1 MSVAQ
6 AAVDLA
12 VGERPSVG
20 IENNAAGRAQHGV
33 AGRRVPFHCWRET
46 RIDVAE
52 AFGDETEFER
62 RAGAARRANRESFQE
77 RFRLRVSMR
86 AAYQRDEALGR
97 ATGPDSLPLFYVR
110 QSLAERRFTDEGRIA
125 ADPQSL
131 NRRRI
136 DCPGDRRAAFDQ
148 RHIDRELAVVRQE
161 FPGPIKRIHEQETPD
176 GADRRS
182 GRGRLFGAD
191 RGRGRHA
198 REVVADDRFGAMIGR
213 RNRTAVL
220 LRPNVAAALVFL
232 HHRRT
237 GRKRGLGEKQGNV
250 VARAAIERERYW
262 APRNRVQDITPIR
275 VHGGEAFGPSAAQAT
290 ANRPWGSVIG
300 LAARNDLRRPA
311 SNRPGAN
318 SFPRIRAP
326 ASRQSDESDRLGI
339 GCSGRRNGLSLRPE
353 ADIEPGISRLTMA
366 SLTPLDLA
374 ALLCSRVCHDVI
386 SPVGAIVNGLEV
398 LDGEQDEEMRAVA
411 MEFIKKS
418 AISASARLQF
428 CRLAFGAAGS
438 FGASIDTGDAEKVAR
453 DIFASD
459 RTVLEWTAAR
469 RLASR
474 NSVKL
479 LLNLCLIAAGSI
491 HRGGVITV
499 DLSDGE
505 DVMTMRVEA
514 KGANARLSHS
524 AADILTSAFPA
535 EAIDGHSIQ
544 LYFTTLLARECQ
556 ATLNVSSAQDTVTL
570 TATPPA
576 APAETR

>member
-1 MSVAQ
+1 
-6 AAVDLA
+6 
-12 VGERPSVG
+12 
-20 IENNAAGRAQHGV
+20 
-33 AGRRVPFHCWRET
+33 
-46 RIDVAE
+46 
-52 AFGDETEFER
+52 
-62 RAGAARRANRESFQE
+62 
-77 RFRLRVSMR
+77 
-86 AAYQRDEALGR
+86 
-97 ATGPDSLPLFYVR
+97 
-110 QSLAERRFTDEGRIA
+110 
-125 ADPQSL
+125 
-131 NRRRI
+131 
-136 DCPGDRRAAFDQ
+136 
-148 RHIDRELAVVRQE
+148 
-161 FPGPIKRIHEQETPD
+161 
-176 GADRRS
+176 
-182 GRGRLFGAD
+182 
-191 RGRGRHA
+191 
-198 REVVADDRFGAMIGR
+198 
-213 RNRTAVL
+213 
-220 LRPNVAAALVFL
+220 
-232 HHRRT
+232 
-237 GRKRGLGEKQGNV
+237 
-250 VARAAIERERYW
+250 
-262 APRNRVQDITPIR
+262 
-275 VHGGEAFGPSAAQAT
+275 
-290 ANRPWGSVIG
+290 
-300 LAARNDLRRPA
+300 
-311 SNRPGAN
+311 
-318 SFPRIRAP
+318 
-326 ASRQSDESDRLGI
+326 
-339 GCSGRRNGLSLRPE
+339 
-353 ADIEPGISRLTMA
+353 MA

-411 MEFIKKS
+411 MELIKKS

-570 TATPPA
+570 TASQPA